1 MDRNDRGND
10 QDSDNAS
17 NSSDRHHF
25 FRGEGNRAPGD
36 RNLFPTKNA
45 TAEGRLI
52 RRPVGEPRHWH
63 PTCVGVG
70 YGLGMQPAVL
80 NTEATAYA
88 PHISWRTTM
97 EYVRLL
103 IAFILPPVAVFMQF
117 GIGKH
122 FWINLVLTLLGFVP
136 GMLHAVYIMAARPP
150 GLARLR

>member
-1 MDRNDRGND
+1 
-10 QDSDNAS
+10 
-17 NSSDRHHF
+17 
-25 FRGEGNRAPGD
+25 
-36 RNLFPTKNA
+36 
-45 TAEGRLI
+45 
-52 RRPVGEPRHWH
+52 
-63 PTCVGVG
+63 
-70 YGLGMQPAVL
+70 
-80 NTEATAYA
+80 
-88 PHISWRTTM
+88 M